1 MSQIV
6 GNGTLRNRQENKLYP
21 YEMRLL
27 DMKNIEEIMSLQY
40 EILSAMKDTD
50 VCVAM
55 TDSEVTDILNGL
67 GEMVGV
73 FVDNTLVAVGASL
86 FPGDREDNLGRD
98 IDLCDAELMKVAHLE
113 FAAVHPLYRGNSLQ
127 KIVAGYLVKSIA
139 EAGRF
144 EFILNTISP
153 LNPVSLDTGF
163 YLGLHIRKLLV
174 KYGGL
179 IRYILFCDTKNPVI
193 TDSDTLIS
201 VHSSDF
207 IKQQELLELGYYGI
221 GFENGLKSGHILFGK
236 VVRE

>member
-179 IRYILFCDTKNPVI
+179 IRYILFCDIKNPVI

-207 IKQQELLELGYYGI
+207 EKQQELLELGYYGI